1 MINSKRK
8 GRDGEE
14 ELVRIIREQ
23 GFPRIRRSQQYCGKS
38 GESAD
43 LVGLPNIHIECK
55 RVEKLNIFE
64 AIKQAI
70 RDVLHSGTSKLA
82 CVFHR
87 KNKERWLVTMTLE
100 DWFVLYSH
108 SDLSDMDELD
118 ELDEV
123 GE

>member
-1 MINSKRK
+1 MINSNRK

-14 ELVRIIREQ
+14 ELVRKIREQ

-43 LVGLPNIHIECK
+43 LIGLPNIHIECK

-87 KNKERWLVTMTLE
+87 KNRERWLVTMTLE

-118 ELDEV
+118 EV

>member
-1 MINSKRK
+1 MAVNGKRK
-8 GRDGEE
+8 GRDAEE
-14 ELVRIIREQ
+14 ELVRKIREQ
-23 GFPRIRRSQQYCGKS
+23 GFPKVRRSQQYCGKS

-64 AIKQAI
+64 AIKQAL
-70 RDVLHSGTSKLA
+70 RDVMTSGTNKLA

-100 DWFVLYSH
+100 DWFELYRL
-108 SDLSDMDELD
+108 SDLSDVD

>member
-1 MINSKRK
+1 MINSNRK

-70 RDVLHSGTSKLA
+70 RDVLHSGASKLA

-87 KNKERWLVTMTLE
+87 KNRERWLVTMTLE

-123 GE
+123 EE